1 MKTDGYHAD
10 VLGDRAKPGWGR
22 VFIIVALLLL
32 VLVMFCL
39 SGCAGQ
45 GAGTRTTTIAP
56 DGTQTIVEQID
67 PFMMLQTECLKR
79 RFE

>member
-39 SGCAGQ
+39 TGCAGT
-45 GAGTRTTTIAP
+45 GATRTTVTGA
-56 DGTQTIVEQID
+56 DGSVTVTETMPD
-67 PFMMLQTECLKR
+67 PFVMLQTECLKR